1 MTISDRAPARL
12 LRCGSHAFALHP
24 ESRLTRN
31 RQPVAKLIQRLTL
44 EALDR
49 DMYLGDPGGGEG
61 RLFGGLVAAQSVAAA
76 CHTIADAKASPLH
89 SLHAYFLRPGRYG
102 LPIRFVVDRIRDGR
116 TFTTRRVVA
125 HQGGEAIF
133 NLAAS
138 FARPEEGIAHQAPV
152 PDAPDPELLPTWSE
166 LRAKARDEQP
176 PPDHSPVDVR
186 VCDPREFT
194 RDGTPTNR
202 RMVWMRIRGELPDDL
217 TSHTCA
223 MVYASDRTLLST
235 ALKPLHIIP
244 GGDYRGASLDHAM
257 WFHHPPRFD
266 DWLLYVSESPIARA
280 ARGLILGSMFTR
292 DGRQIASTAQ
302 EGLIRAGRKS

>member
-1 MTISDRAPARL
+1 L
-12 LRCGSHAFALHP
+12 
-24 ESRLTRN
+24 SRDL
-31 RQPVAKLIQRLTL
+31 QPVAKLIQRLKL

-49 DMYLGDPGGGEG
+49 DLYLGEPRGGEG

-76 CHTIADAKASPLH
+76 CDTLPDPEATPLH
-89 SLHAYFLRPGRYG
+89 SLHAYFLRPGRYD

-133 NLAAS
+133 NISAS
-138 FARPEEGIAHQAPV
+138 FARPEEGIAHQAPM
-152 PDAPDPELLPTWSE
+152 PEAPDPEPLPTWAE
-166 LRAKARDEQP
+166 LRARARGDVSLS
-176 PPDHSPVDVR
+176 DRDPVDVR

-194 RDGTPTNR
+194 CEGAPSHR
-202 RMVWMRIRGELPDDL
+202 RMVWIRLRSELPDDPIL
-217 TSHTCA
+217 HTCA
-223 MVYASDRTLLST
+223 LVYASDRTLLST

-257 WFHHPPRFD
+257 WFHRPPRFD
-266 DWLLYVSESPIARA
+266 GWLLYVSESPVARA
-280 ARGLILGSMFTR
+280 ARGLILGSMFTP

-302 EGLIRAGRKS
+302 EGLIRTTRKG